1 LASSIEPIPLCPVT
15 GRPAVRRLQWV
26 TTRLLVDLWRI
37 VFGTDAR
44 TSLAGIDRIGLW
56 ESPTGLYFFD
66 PPVEGDETFYREFH
80 ARLNQRGLYTDETVR
95 EEFLI
100 AARHIRPGARVLD
113 VGCRYGN
120 FRQCVPEADYT
131 GLDPH
136 VAGDAAVE
144 GVRSETL
151 AQHLVGRAASYDAVV
166 CFQVIEHL
174 RDPKALFAE
183 IVEAAKP
190 GGLIFI
196 GVPHVPSALT
206 RIPNFLINAPP
217 HHLTW
222 WSKTALAELARGAGA
237 VVESVEPVP
246 WGQADGR
253 IFWIER
259 CSPIKCS
266 DIYFRGALAWHAS
279 ALIGRGLGS
288 IAFWLFG
295 APKTTADEGGGLL
308 MIARRPAAG

>member
-1 LASSIEPIPLCPVT
+1 MSQEAAPLCPVT
-15 GRPAVRRLQWV
+15 GRPAVRRVQWV

-44 TSLAGIDRIGLW
+44 TSLAGVDRIGLW

-66 PPVEGDETFYREFH
+66 PPVEGDQAFYGEFS
-80 ARLNQRGLYTDETVR
+80 ARLKRRRLFTDETVR

-100 AARHIRPGARVLD
+100 AARHIPFGARVLD
-113 VGCRYGN
+113 VGCGQGN
-120 FRQCVPEADYT
+120 FRQCVPHADYT

-136 VAGDAAVE
+136 VAEGSGAG
-144 GVRSETL
+144 GVRGETL
-151 AQHLVGRAASYDAVV
+151 AEHLVGRAASYDAVV
-166 CFQVIEHL
+166 CFQVIEHV

-206 RIPNFLINAPP
+206 RIPNFPINAPP

-222 WSKTALAELARGAGA
+222 WSKTALAELARSAGA
-237 VVESVEPVP
+237 IVESVNNVP
-246 WGQADGR
+246 WGQEDGR

-266 DIYFRGALAWHAS
+266 DVYFRGALAWHAS
-279 ALIGRGLGS
+279 ALIGHGLGS
-288 IAFWLFG
+288 IAFRLLG
-295 APKTTADEGGGLL
+295 APKTTTDEGGGLL
-308 MIARRPAAG
+308 MIARRPVAG